1 MSTSP
6 LRHLLSLLGR
16 AWIGVGVWMAASSP
30 LLGEAEAL
38 RTRVQIV
45 GLTAL
50 SEEEVLAK
58 LGGRLDFI
66 TAREPTRSR
75 ADDADFLVRR
85 LLEKEG
91 YSDVEISWRIPDEG
105 DTIILTVNSG
115 PRLTIGEVTVVGVE
129 EETAETLQKYFTG
142 SSLFGGEAE
151 VPYLEEKVKEARR
164 STLSYLKSQGYWQAT
179 TKLEPPTIREQERK
193 VDLTLQATPG
203 LLHRIVA
210 LTTEGE
216 IPPELANLPGQLQRY
231 LERESTAATL
241 REIQE
246 GTATLLRDEGY
257 QFASTSLSANH
268 EQGETQLVLTID
280 SGQRYRLRQALVT
293 GAKSTDHSR
302 VQTLFQSYS
311 GKAYDEERIARLRN
325 SLLATGAFDS
335 VNQKRIIDAPEQAI
349 DVTLHLREGKPKGV
363 SYYVGAGSQEG
374 GIIGASYYDRNFLS
388 KLYNLNI
395 AAEASAIGFL
405 GEVSVT
411 DPFLFGRDLR
421 ATPRAFILSRTYD
434 EYRQLS
440 AGFGF
445 TLAAELP
452 PHHIFEVDAQLAYAT
467 VESEGLP
474 EEALGAT
481 RYSLATIGATWL
493 YDRRDS
499 AVAPSAG
506 LFARL
511 RAELGAVA
519 AETPNAFLRLDSQI
533 SYHYPIDETSR
544 LGLNLQTGIL
554 APTNQEEL
562 PVDLRYFLGGDDSV
576 RSFPFRQLGPQA
588 GGVARGGQSYWSA
601 NAEYLRKIAGPVY
614 GVAFFDAGSLDES
627 SANWPSFDP
636 KLAAGLGFRL
646 DLPIGPVRFEYG
658 RALNPAEEDP
668 SGAFH
673 FAIGAAF

>member
-1 MSTSP
+1 M
-6 LRHLLSLLGR
+6 R
-16 AWIGVGVWMAASSP
+16 AWVLVGLWLATCFP
-30 LLGEAEAL
+30 LLGETETL

-45 GLTAL
+45 GLTGL
-50 SEEEVLAK
+50 SEEDVLAK

-105 DTIILTVNSG
+105 DTIILTVKSG
-115 PRLTIGEVTVVGVE
+115 PRLIIGEVTVVGVE
-129 EETAETLQKYFTG
+129 GEMAETLKKYFTG
-142 SSLFGGEAE
+142 SSLFGGEAA
-151 VPYLEEKVKEARR
+151 VPYLEGKVGEARN
-164 STLSYLKSQGYWQAT
+164 STLSYLKAQGYWQAT
-179 TKLEPPTIREQERK
+179 TELEPPTIREQKRK
-193 VDLTLQATPG
+193 VDLTLKVSPG
-203 LLHRIVA
+203 PLHRIVA
-210 LTTEGE
+210 IATEGE
-216 IPPELANLPGQLQRY
+216 VPPELTGLPSQLQRY
-231 LERESTAATL
+231 LERASTAANL

-246 GTATLLRDEGY
+246 GTAALLRDEGY
-257 QFASTSLSANH
+257 QFASTSLSASH
-268 EQGETQLVLTID
+268 EKGETRLLLTID
-280 SGQRYRLRQALVT
+280 SGQRYRLRQALIT
-293 GAKSTDHSR
+293 GAEGTELSR

-311 GKAYDEERIARLRN
+311 GEAYDEERITRLRN
-325 SLLATGAFDS
+325 NLLATGAFDS
-335 VNQKRIIDAPEQAI
+335 VDEKRTIDAPEQSI
-349 DVTLHLREGKPKGV
+349 DVTLHLREGKPKGI
-363 SYYVGAGSQEG
+363 SYYLGAGSQEG
-374 GIIGASYYDRNFLS
+374 AILGASYYDRNFLS

-434 EYRQLS
+434 EYSKLS
-440 AGFGF
+440 AGVGF

-452 PHHIFEVDAQLAYAT
+452 PHHIFEFDAQLAYAT

-474 EEALGAT
+474 EDALGAT
-481 RYSLATIGATWL
+481 QYSLATIGATWL

-499 AVAPSAG
+499 AVAPSKG

-554 APTNQEEL
+554 APTNQEGL

-588 GGVARGGQSYWSA
+588 GGVARGGESYWSA
-601 NAEYLRKIAGPVY
+601 NAEYIRKIAGPVY

-636 KLAAGLGFRL
+636 KLAAGLGLRL

-658 RALNPAEEDP
+658 HALNPADEDP

>member
-1 MSTSP
+1 MLSSRP
-6 LRHLLSLLGR
+6 SLRPALR
-16 AWIGVGVWMAASSP
+16 IAWLWLALCLALP
-30 LLGEAEAL
+30 GETEAL

-45 GLTAL
+45 GLTGL

-91 YSDVEISWRIPDEG
+91 YSDVEISWRIPDQN
-105 DTIILTVNSG
+105 DTIILTVQSG
-115 PRLTIGEVTVVGVE
+115 PRLTIGEVLVVGVDD
-129 EETAETLQKYFTG
+129 ETAETLKKYFTG

-151 VPYLEEKVKEARR
+151 VPFLEEKVAEARKNA
-164 STLSYLKSQGYWQAT
+164 LSYLKAQGYWKAT
-179 TKLEPPTIREQERK
+179 TELDPPSIREEQRK
-193 VDLTLQATPG
+193 VDLTLRTSTGP
-203 LLHRIVA
+203 LHQITS
-210 LTTEGE
+210 LSTEGE
-216 IPPELANLPGQLQRY
+216 IPPELANLPQQLQRY
-231 LERESTAATL
+231 LGRASSAANL

-257 QFASTSLSANH
+257 QFASASLSANH
-268 EQGETQLVLTID
+268 EEGGSQLLLTID
-280 SGQRYRLRQALVT
+280 SGQRYRLRNALIT
-293 GAKSTDHSR
+293 GAKNTDLSR
-302 VQTLFQSYS
+302 LQKLFRSYS
-311 GKAYDEERIARLRN
+311 GKAYDEDRITRLRN
-325 SLLATGAFDS
+325 NLLATGAFDS
-335 VNQKRIIDAPEQAI
+335 VDQKRKIDAPEQSI

-363 SYYVGAGSQEG
+363 SYYLGAGSLEG
-374 GIIGASYYDRNFLS
+374 FILGASYYDRNFLS

-395 AAEASAIGFL
+395 ATEFSAIGFL
-405 GEVSVT
+405 GEVSIT

-452 PHHIFEVDAQLAYAT
+452 PHHILELDAQLAFAT

-474 EEALGAT
+474 QAALGAT
-481 RYSLATIGATWL
+481 QYTLATMGATWL

-499 AVAPSAG
+499 GVAPSKG

-511 RAELGAVA
+511 RGELGAVA
-519 AETPNAFLRLDSQI
+519 AETPNAFLRLDGQI
-533 SYHYPIDETSR
+533 SYHYAIDETSR

-554 APTNQEEL
+554 APANAEDL

-576 RSFPFRQLGPQA
+576 RSFAARQLGPQA

-601 NAEYLRKIAGPVY
+601 NAEYVRKIVGPLY
-614 GVAFFDAGSLDES
+614 GVAFLDAGSLDEAS
-627 SANWPSFDP
+627 TNWPSFDP
-636 KLAAGLGFRL
+636 KLAAGLGLRL

-658 RALNPAEEDP
+658 HALNPAEEDP